1 MSAAKD
7 MVVFGEDWGRHPSS
21 TQHLVRRLAADRGIL
36 WVNSIGLRRP
46 RATARDAVR
55 LGQKLLRTPTVAG
68 SQATRPPSLSIVRPM
83 AVSWPGSALAATA
96 NRHLLGRQVR
106 RALAVR
112 GMTRPLLWT
121 SLPTAAP
128 LLGMLSERAVVYYCG
143 DDFGSLAG
151 VDHEPVSAM
160 ERVLVARADLIVA
173 ASERLAEK
181 FPRDRTLLLPHGAD
195 IDLFRHPATPAAD
208 LPREGATAG
217 FYGSLSDWIDIEL
230 MAAVATRLPEWTFV
244 FVGNVETDVTPL
256 AALPNVRL
264 LGRRDHAAL
273 PSYVQ
278 HWTVS
283 LLPFRDTAQ
292 IRACNPLKLREYL
305 AAGTPVVAT
314 PFPALHPF
322 RGLIEVARTPASF
335 VSAMRRAAE
344 DWQRNGQRFH
354 AVRHDSWEERAGEL
368 DRALET
374 L

>member
-1 MSAAKD
+1 MSAAND

-21 TQHLVRRLAADRGIL
+21 TQHLVRRLAADRDVL

-55 LGQKLLRTPTVAG
+55 LGQKLLHKATAALP
-68 SQATRPPSLSIVRPM
+68 QATRPRSLSIVQPM

-96 NRHLLGRQVR
+96 NRHLLGGQVR
-106 RALAVR
+106 RALAAR

-128 LLGMLSERAVVYYCG
+128 LLGTLGERAIVYYCG

-151 VDHEPVSAM
+151 VDHEPVTAM
-160 ERVLVARADLIVA
+160 ERALVARADLIVA

-181 FPRDRTLLLPHGAD
+181 FPRERTLLLPHGAD
-195 IDLFRHPATPAAD
+195 IDLFRRPSPPAAD
-208 LPREGATAG
+208 LPLEGATAG

-230 MAAVATRLPEWTFV
+230 MVAVAMRLPEWTFV
-244 FVGNVETDVTPL
+244 FVGNVETDVSRL

-264 LGRRDHAAL
+264 LGRRDHTAL

-314 PFPALHPF
+314 PFAALQPF
-322 RGLIEVARTPASF
+322 RGLIEVAPTPAGF
-335 VSAMRRAAE
+335 ASAMRRAAE
-344 DWQRNGQRFH
+344 DWRRNGERMQ
-354 AVRHDSWEERAGEL
+354 AVRHDSWEERAAEL
-368 DRALET
+368 DRALAA